1 MQEWKFSDKINK
13 ALINTS
19 ILSYFIFIGLLIVSM
34 YYYPGSNHM
43 DKNSG
48 YYSITHNFLSDLGG
62 LESHS
67 GEDNIISSVFFNL
80 SMLLFFFI
88 GISFL
93 FVPILFKENKPTF
106 ILAIVGSLFFFI
118 GSMFF
123 AGVGF
128 TPYDVFFDLHVFFAL
143 NSFRLMIPA
152 SLIYLIVF
160 LRSSLSIKY
169 IAVIASF
176 LFLVTA
182 YVIYLNIGENPLS
195 NKEAMIASATI
206 QKFIA
211 FMSVATVFSLSF
223 GFSKRIN
230 NSK

>member
-1 MQEWKFSDKINK
+1 MINFWTVK
-13 ALINTS
+13 VIRFVT
-19 ILSYFIFIGLLIVSM
+19 IFFVITFIIGSYF
-34 YYYPGSNHM
+34 YPGGNIH
-43 DKNSG
+43 DPTQLG
-48 YYSITHNFLSDLGG
+48 YSFTHNFLSDLGG

-93 FVPILFKENKPTF
+93 FVPILFKENKFTF
-106 ILAIVGSLFFFI
+106 ILAITGSLFFFI

-160 LRSSLSIKY
+160 LRSSLSGKY
-169 IAVIASF
+169 ITVITSF

-182 YVIYLNIGENPLS
+182 YVIYLNFGENPLS
-195 NKEAMIASATI
+195 NKEAMIVSATI

-211 FMSVATVFSLSF
+211 FMSVMTVFSLSF
-223 GFSKRIN
+223 GFSKRIS

>member
-1 MQEWKFSDKINK
+1 MINFWTVK
-13 ALINTS
+13 VIRFVTIFFVIAFI
-19 ILSYFIFIGLLIVSM
+19 IASYF
-34 YYYPGSNHM
+34 YPGGNIH
-43 DKNSG
+43 DPAQLG
-48 YYSITHNFLSDLGG
+48 YSFTHNFLSDLGG

-93 FVPILFKENKPTF
+93 FVPILFKENKSTF
-106 ILAIVGSLFFFI
+106 ILAIIGSLFFFI

-160 LRSSLSIKY
+160 LRSSLNIKY
-169 IAVIASF
+169 VAVIALF

-182 YVIYLNIGENPLS
+182 YVIYLNFGENPLS
-195 NKEAMIASATI
+195 NKEAMIVSATI

-211 FMSVATVFSLSF
+211 FMSVVTVFSLSF
-223 GFSKRIN
+223 GFSKRIS

>member
-1 MQEWKFSDKINK
+1 MTNFWTVKVIRFVTIFFVI
-13 ALINTS
+13 AFI
-19 ILSYFIFIGLLIVSM
+19 IASYF
-34 YYYPGSNHM
+34 YPGGNIH
-43 DKNSG
+43 DPAQLG
-48 YYSITHNFLSDLGG
+48 YSFTHNFLSDLGG
-62 LESHS
+62 LKSHS

-93 FVPILFKENKPTF
+93 FVPILFKENKSTF
-106 ILAIVGSLFFFI
+106 ILAIIGSLFFFI

-160 LRSSLSIKY
+160 LMSSLSGKY
-169 IAVIASF
+169 IAVITSF

-182 YVIYLNIGENPLS
+182 YVIYLNFGEDPLS
-195 NKEAMIASATI
+195 NKEAMIISATI

-211 FMSVATVFSLSF
+211 FMSVMTVFSLSF
-223 GFSKRIN
+223 GFSKRIS

>member
-1 MQEWKFSDKINK
+1 MINFWTVK
-13 ALINTS
+13 VIRFVTIFFVVAVI
-19 ILSYFIFIGLLIVSM
+19 IASYF
-34 YYYPGSNHM
+34 YPGGNIH
-43 DKNSG
+43 DTAQSG
-48 YYSITHNFLSDLGG
+48 YSFTHNFLSDLGG

-67 GEDNIISSVFFNL
+67 GENNIISSIFFNL

-93 FVPILFKENKPTF
+93 FVPILFKENKSTF
-106 ILAIVGSLFFFI
+106 ILAITGSLFFFI

-211 FMSVATVFSLSF
+211 FMSVVTVFSLSF

>member
-1 MQEWKFSDKINK
+1 MINFWTVK
-13 ALINTS
+13 VIRFVTIFFVIAFI
-19 ILSYFIFIGLLIVSM
+19 IASYF
-34 YYYPGSNHM
+34 YPGGNIH
-43 DKNSG
+43 DPAQLG
-48 YYSITHNFLSDLGG
+48 YSFTHNFLSDLGG

-93 FVPILFKENKPTF
+93 FVPILFKENKSTF
-106 ILAIVGSLFFFI
+106 ILAIIGSLLFFI

-160 LRSSLSIKY
+160 LRSSLSGKY
-169 IAVIASF
+169 ITVITSF

-182 YVIYLNIGENPLS
+182 YVIYLNFGENPLS
-195 NKEAMIASATI
+195 NKEAMIVSATI

-211 FMSVATVFSLSF
+211 FMSVMTVFSLSF
-223 GFSKRIN
+223 GFSKRIS

>member
-1 MQEWKFSDKINK
+1 MINFWTVK
-13 ALINTS
+13 VIRFVTIFFVIAFI
-19 ILSYFIFIGLLIVSM
+19 IASYF
-34 YYYPGSNHM
+34 YPGGNIH
-43 DKNSG
+43 DPAQLG
-48 YYSITHNFLSDLGG
+48 YSFTHNFLSDLGG

-93 FVPILFKENKPTF
+93 FVPILFKENKSTF
-106 ILAIVGSLFFFI
+106 ILAIIGSLFFFI

-160 LRSSLSIKY
+160 LRSSLSGKY
-169 IAVIASF
+169 ITVIASF

-182 YVIYLNIGENPLS
+182 YVIYLNFGENPLS
-195 NKEAMIASATI
+195 NKEAMIVSATI

-211 FMSVATVFSLSF
+211 FMSVMTVFSLSF
-223 GFSKRIN
+223 GFSKRIS

>member
-1 MQEWKFSDKINK
+1 MINFWTVK
-13 ALINTS
+13 VIRFVTIFFVIAVIAA
-19 ILSYFIFIGLLIVSM
+19 SYF
-34 YYYPGSNHM
+34 YPGGNIHDSNQL
-43 DKNSG
+43 G
-48 YYSITHNFLSDLGG
+48 YSFTHNFLSDLGG

-67 GEDNIISSVFFNL
+67 GEDNIISSIFFNL

-160 LRSSLSIKY
+160 LRSSLNIKY
-169 IAVIASF
+169 VAVIALF

-182 YVIYLNIGENPLS
+182 YVTYLNFGENPLS
-195 NKEAMIASATI
+195 DKEAMIVSATI

-211 FMSVATVFSLSF
+211 FMSVMTVFSLSF
-223 GFSKRIN
+223 GFSKRIS

>member
-1 MQEWKFSDKINK
+1 MINFWTVK
-13 ALINTS
+13 VIRFVTIFFVIAVIAA
-19 ILSYFIFIGLLIVSM
+19 SYF
-34 YYYPGSNHM
+34 YPGGNIHDSNQL
-43 DKNSG
+43 G
-48 YYSITHNFLSDLGG
+48 YSFTHNFLSDLGG

-67 GEDNIISSVFFNL
+67 GEGNIISSIFFNL
-80 SMLLFFFI
+80 SMLLFFLI

-93 FVPILFKENKPTF
+93 FVPILFKENKPNF
-106 ILAIVGSLFFFI
+106 ILAIIGSSFFFI

-160 LRSSLSIKY
+160 LRSSLGIRY
-169 IAVIASF
+169 ISVIASF
-176 LFLVTA
+176 LFFVTG
-182 YVIYLNIGENPLS
+182 YVIYLNFGESPLT
-195 NKEAMIASATI
+195 NKQAMIVSATI

-230 NSK
+230 HSK

>member
-1 MQEWKFSDKINK
+1 MINFWTVK
-13 ALINTS
+13 VMRFVTIFFVIAVI
-19 ILSYFIFIGLLIVSM
+19 IASYF
-34 YYYPGSNHM
+34 YPGGNIHDSTQL
-43 DKNSG
+43 G
-48 YYSITHNFLSDLGG
+48 YSFTHNFLSDLGG

-67 GEDNIISSVFFNL
+67 GEGNIISSIFFNL
-80 SMLLFFFI
+80 SMLLFFLI

-93 FVPILFKENKPTF
+93 FVPILFKENKPNF
-106 ILAIVGSLFFFI
+106 ILAIIGSSFFFI

-160 LRSSLSIKY
+160 LRSSLGIRY
-169 IAVIASF
+169 ISVTASF
-176 LFLVTA
+176 LFFVTG
-182 YVIYLNIGENPLS
+182 YVIYLNFGENPLS
-195 NKEAMIASATI
+195 NKEAMITSATI

-211 FMSVATVFSLSF
+211 FMSVATIFSLSF

-230 NSK
+230 HSK

>member
-1 MQEWKFSDKINK
+1 MINFWTVK
-13 ALINTS
+13 VIRFVTIFFVVAVI
-19 ILSYFIFIGLLIVSM
+19 IASYF
-34 YYYPGSNHM
+34 YPGGNIH
-43 DKNSG
+43 DTAQSG
-48 YYSITHNFLSDLGG
+48 YSFTHNFLSDLGG

-67 GEDNIISSVFFNL
+67 GEDNTISSIFFNL

-143 NSFRLMIPA
+143 NSSRLMIPA

-160 LRSSLSIKY
+160 LRSSLSGKY
-169 IAVIASF
+169 ITVITSF

-182 YVIYLNIGENPLS
+182 YVIYLNFGENPLS
-195 NKEAMIASATI
+195 NKEAMIISATI

-211 FMSVATVFSLSF
+211 FMSVMTVFSLSF
-223 GFSKRIN
+223 GFSKRIS

>member
-1 MQEWKFSDKINK
+1 MINFWTVK
-13 ALINTS
+13 VIRFVTIFFVIAFI
-19 ILSYFIFIGLLIVSM
+19 IASYF
-34 YYYPGSNHM
+34 YPGGNIH
-43 DKNSG
+43 DPAQLG
-48 YYSITHNFLSDLGG
+48 YSFTHNFLSDLGG

-106 ILAIVGSLFFFI
+106 ILAIIGSLFFFI

-160 LRSSLSIKY
+160 LRSSLSGKY
-169 IAVIASF
+169 ITVITSF

-182 YVIYLNIGENPLS
+182 YVIYLNFGENPLS
-195 NKEAMIASATI
+195 NKEAMIVSATI

-211 FMSVATVFSLSF
+211 FMSVMTVFSLSF
-223 GFSKRIN
+223 GFSKRIS

>member
-1 MQEWKFSDKINK
+1 MINFWTVK
-13 ALINTS
+13 VIRFVTIFFVIAVI
-19 ILSYFIFIGLLIVSM
+19 IASYF
-34 YYYPGSNHM
+34 YPGGNIHDSTQL
-43 DKNSG
+43 G
-48 YYSITHNFLSDLGG
+48 YSFTHNFLSDLGG

-67 GEDNIISSVFFNL
+67 GEGNIISSIFFNL
-80 SMLLFFFI
+80 SMLLFFLI

-93 FVPILFKENKPTF
+93 FVPILFKENKPNF
-106 ILAIVGSLFFFI
+106 ILAIIGSSFFFI

-160 LRSSLSIKY
+160 LRSSLGIRY
-169 IAVIASF
+169 ISVTASF
-176 LFLVTA
+176 LFFVTG
-182 YVIYLNIGENPLS
+182 YVIYLNFGESPLT
-195 NKEAMIASATI
+195 NKQAMIVSATI

-230 NSK
+230 HSK

>member
-1 MQEWKFSDKINK
+1 MINFWTVK
-13 ALINTS
+13 VIRFVTIFFVIAVIAA
-19 ILSYFIFIGLLIVSM
+19 SYF
-34 YYYPGSNHM
+34 YPGGNIHDSNQL
-43 DKNSG
+43 G
-48 YYSITHNFLSDLGG
+48 YSFTHNFLSDLGG

-67 GEDNIISSVFFNL
+67 GEGNIISSIFFNL
-80 SMLLFFFI
+80 SMLLFFLI

-93 FVPILFKENKPTF
+93 FVPILFKENKPNF
-106 ILAIVGSLFFFI
+106 ILAIIGSSFFFI

-160 LRSSLSIKY
+160 LRSSLGIRY
-169 IAVIASF
+169 ISVTASF
-176 LFLVTA
+176 LFFVTG
-182 YVIYLNIGENPLS
+182 YVIYLNFGESPLT
-195 NKEAMIASATI
+195 NKQAMIVSATI

-230 NSK
+230 QSQ

>member
-1 MQEWKFSDKINK
+1 MINFWTVK
-13 ALINTS
+13 VIRFVTIFFVIAVIAA
-19 ILSYFIFIGLLIVSM
+19 SYF
-34 YYYPGSNHM
+34 YPGGNIHDSAQL
-43 DKNSG
+43 G
-48 YYSITHNFLSDLGG
+48 YSFTNNFLSDLGG

-67 GEDNIISSVFFNL
+67 GEDNILSAIFFNL
-80 SMLLFFFI
+80 AMLLFFFI

-93 FVPILFKENKPTF
+93 FVPFLFKDNKLTF
-106 ILAIVGSLFFFI
+106 ILAIIGSSFFFI

-160 LRSSLSIKY
+160 LRSSLGIRY
-169 IAVIASF
+169 ISVIASF
-176 LFLVTA
+176 LFLVTG
-182 YVIYLNIGENPLS
+182 YVIYLNFGENPLS
-195 NKEAMIASATI
+195 NKDAMITSATT

-211 FMSVATVFSLSF
+211 LMSVATVFSLSF
-223 GFSKRIN
+223 GFSKKIN
-230 NSK
+230 QSK

>member
-1 MQEWKFSDKINK
+1 MINFWTVK
-13 ALINTS
+13 VIRFVTIFFVIAVIAA
-19 ILSYFIFIGLLIVSM
+19 SYF
-34 YYYPGSNHM
+34 YPGGNIHDSAQL
-43 DKNSG
+43 G
-48 YYSITHNFLSDLGG
+48 YSFTHNFLSDLGG

-67 GEDNIISSVFFNL
+67 GEDNILSAIFFNL
-80 SMLLFFFI
+80 AMLLFFFI

-93 FVPILFKENKPTF
+93 FVPFLFKDNKLTF
-106 ILAIVGSLFFFI
+106 ILAIIGSSFFFI

-160 LRSSLSIKY
+160 LRSSLGIRY
-169 IAVIASF
+169 ISVIASF
-176 LFLVTA
+176 LFLVTG
-182 YVIYLNIGENPLS
+182 YVIYLNFGENPLS
-195 NKEAMIASATI
+195 NKDAMITSATI

-211 FMSVATVFSLSF
+211 LMSVATVFSLSF
-223 GFSKRIN
+223 GFSKKIN
-230 NSK
+230 QSK

>member
-1 MQEWKFSDKINK
+1 MMNFWTVKVIRFVTIFFVI
-13 ALINTS
+13 AFI
-19 ILSYFIFIGLLIVSM
+19 IASYF
-34 YYYPGSNHM
+34 YPGGNIH
-43 DKNSG
+43 DPAQLG
-48 YYSITHNFLSDLGG
+48 YSFTHNFLSDLGG

-80 SMLLFFFI
+80 SMLFFFFI

-93 FVPILFKENKPTF
+93 FVPILFKENKSTF
-106 ILAIVGSLFFFI
+106 ILAIIGSLFFFI

-160 LRSSLSIKY
+160 LRSSLSGKY
-169 IAVIASF
+169 ITVITSF

-182 YVIYLNIGENPLS
+182 YVIYLNFGENPLS
-195 NKEAMIASATI
+195 NKEAMIVSATI

-211 FMSVATVFSLSF
+211 FMSVMTVFSLSF
-223 GFSKRIN
+223 GFSKRIS

>member
-1 MQEWKFSDKINK
+1 MTNFWTVKVIRFVTIFFVI
-13 ALINTS
+13 AFI
-19 ILSYFIFIGLLIVSM
+19 IASYF
-34 YYYPGSNHM
+34 YPGGNIH
-43 DKNSG
+43 DPAQLG
-48 YYSITHNFLSDLGG
+48 YSFTHNFLSDLGG

-93 FVPILFKENKPTF
+93 FVPILFKENKSTF
-106 ILAIVGSLFFFI
+106 ILAIIGSLFFFI

-160 LRSSLSIKY
+160 LRSSLSGKY
-169 IAVIASF
+169 ITVITSF

-182 YVIYLNIGENPLS
+182 YVIYLNFGENPLS
-195 NKEAMIASATI
+195 NKEAMIISATI

-211 FMSVATVFSLSF
+211 FMSVMTVFSLSF
-223 GFSKRIN
+223 GFSKRIS

>member
-1 MQEWKFSDKINK
+1 MINFWTVK
-13 ALINTS
+13 VIRFVTIFFVIAVIAA
-19 ILSYFIFIGLLIVSM
+19 SYF
-34 YYYPGSNHM
+34 YPGGNIHDSNQL
-43 DKNSG
+43 G
-48 YYSITHNFLSDLGG
+48 YSFTHNFLSDLGG

-67 GEDNIISSVFFNL
+67 GEDNIISSIFFNL
-80 SMLLFFFI
+80 SMLFFFFI

-93 FVPILFKENKPTF
+93 FVPILFKENKTTF
-106 ILAIVGSLFFFI
+106 ILAIIGSSFFFI

-160 LRSSLSIKY
+160 LRSSLGIRY
-169 IAVIASF
+169 ISVIATFLSF
-176 LFLVTA
+176 VTA
-182 YVIYLNIGENPLS
+182 YVIYLNFGESPLTD
-195 NKEAMIASATI
+195 KQAMIISATI

-211 FMSVATVFSLSF
+211 LMSVATVFSLSF

-230 NSK
+230 HSK

>member
-1 MQEWKFSDKINK
+1 MMNFWTVKVIRYVTIFFVI
-13 ALINTS
+13 AFI
-19 ILSYFIFIGLLIVSM
+19 IASYF
-34 YYYPGSNHM
+34 YPGGNIH
-43 DKNSG
+43 DPAQLG
-48 YYSITHNFLSDLGG
+48 YSFTHNFLSDLGG

-93 FVPILFKENKPTF
+93 FVPILFKENKSTF
-106 ILAIVGSLFFFI
+106 ILAIIGSLFFFI

-160 LRSSLSIKY
+160 LRSSLSGKY
-169 IAVIASF
+169 ITVITSF

-182 YVIYLNIGENPLS
+182 YVIYLNFGENPLS
-195 NKEAMIASATI
+195 NKEAMIISATI

-211 FMSVATVFSLSF
+211 FMSVMTVFSLSF
-223 GFSKRIN
+223 GFSKRIS

>member
-1 MQEWKFSDKINK
+1 MINFWTVK
-13 ALINTS
+13 VIRFVTIFFVIAVIAA
-19 ILSYFIFIGLLIVSM
+19 SYF
-34 YYYPGSNHM
+34 YPGGNIHDSAQL
-43 DKNSG
+43 G
-48 YYSITHNFLSDLGG
+48 YSFTHNFLSDLGG

-67 GEDNIISSVFFNL
+67 GEDNILSAIFFNL
-80 SMLLFFFI
+80 AMLLFFFI

-93 FVPILFKENKPTF
+93 FVPFLFKDNKLTF
-106 ILAIVGSLFFFI
+106 ILAIIGSSFFFI

-160 LRSSLSIKY
+160 LRSSLGIRY
-169 IAVIASF
+169 ISVIASF
-176 LFLVTA
+176 LFLITG
-182 YVIYLNIGENPLS
+182 YVIYLNFGENPLS
-195 NKEAMIASATI
+195 NKDAMITSATI

-211 FMSVATVFSLSF
+211 LMSVATVFSLSF
-223 GFSKRIN
+223 GFSKKIN
-230 NSK
+230 QSK

>member
-1 MQEWKFSDKINK
+1 MINFWTVK
-13 ALINTS
+13 VIRFVTIFFVVAVI
-19 ILSYFIFIGLLIVSM
+19 IASYF
-34 YYYPGSNHM
+34 YPGGNIH
-43 DKNSG
+43 DTAQSG
-48 YYSITHNFLSDLGG
+48 YSFTHNFLSDLGG

-67 GEDNIISSVFFNL
+67 GEDNIISSIFFNL

-160 LRSSLSIKY
+160 LGSSLSIKY

-211 FMSVATVFSLSF
+211 FMSVMTVFSLSF
-223 GFSKRIN
+223 GFSKRIS

>member
-1 MQEWKFSDKINK
+1 MINFWTVK
-13 ALINTS
+13 VIRFVTIFFVIAVIAA
-19 ILSYFIFIGLLIVSM
+19 SYF
-34 YYYPGSNHM
+34 YPGGNIHDSAQL
-43 DKNSG
+43 G
-48 YYSITHNFLSDLGG
+48 YSFTHNFLSDLGG

-67 GEDNIISSVFFNL
+67 GEDNILSAIFFNL
-80 SMLLFFFI
+80 AMLLFFFI

-93 FVPILFKENKPTF
+93 FVPFLFKDNKLTF
-106 ILAIVGSLFFFI
+106 ILAIIGSSFFFI

-160 LRSSLSIKY
+160 LRSSLGIRY
-169 IAVIASF
+169 ISVIASY
-176 LFLVTA
+176 LFLVTG
-182 YVIYLNIGENPLS
+182 YVIYLNFGENPLS
-195 NKEAMIASATI
+195 NKDAMITSATI

-211 FMSVATVFSLSF
+211 LMSVATVFSLSF
-223 GFSKRIN
+223 GFSKKIN
-230 NSK
+230 QSK

>member
-1 MQEWKFSDKINK
+1 MINFWTVK
-13 ALINTS
+13 VIRFVTIFFVIAVIAA
-19 ILSYFIFIGLLIVSM
+19 SYF
-34 YYYPGSNHM
+34 YPGGNIHDSNQL
-43 DKNSG
+43 G
-48 YYSITHNFLSDLGG
+48 YSFTHNFLSDLGG

-67 GEDNIISSVFFNL
+67 GEDNIISSIFFNL

-211 FMSVATVFSLSF
+211 FMSVVTVFSLSF

>member
-1 MQEWKFSDKINK
+1 MINFWTVK
-13 ALINTS
+13 VIRFVTIFFVIAVI
-19 ILSYFIFIGLLIVSM
+19 IASYF
-34 YYYPGSNHM
+34 YPGGNIHDSTQL
-43 DKNSG
+43 G
-48 YYSITHNFLSDLGG
+48 YSFTHNFLSDLGG

-67 GEDNIISSVFFNL
+67 GEGNIISSIFFNL
-80 SMLLFFFI
+80 SMLLFFLI

-93 FVPILFKENKPTF
+93 FVPILFKENKPNF
-106 ILAIVGSLFFFI
+106 ILAIIGSSFFFI

-160 LRSSLSIKY
+160 LRSSLGIRY
-169 IAVIASF
+169 ISVTASF
-176 LFLVTA
+176 LFFVTG
-182 YVIYLNIGENPLS
+182 YVIYLNFGESPLT
-195 NKEAMIASATI
+195 NKQAMIVSATI

-230 NSK
+230 QSQ

>member
-1 MQEWKFSDKINK
+1 MINFWTVK
-13 ALINTS
+13 VIRFVTIFFVIAFI
-19 ILSYFIFIGLLIVSM
+19 IASYF
-34 YYYPGSNHM
+34 YPGGNIH
-43 DKNSG
+43 DPAQLG
-48 YYSITHNFLSDLGG
+48 YSFTHNFLSDLGG

-93 FVPILFKENKPTF
+93 FVPILFKENKSTF
-106 ILAIVGSLFFFI
+106 ILAIIGSLFFFI

-160 LRSSLSIKY
+160 LRSSLSGKY
-169 IAVIASF
+169 ITVITSF

-182 YVIYLNIGENPLS
+182 YVIYLNFGENPLS
-195 NKEAMIASATI
+195 NKEAMIISATI

-211 FMSVATVFSLSF
+211 FMSVMTVFSLSF
-223 GFSKRIN
+223 GFSKRIS

>member
-1 MQEWKFSDKINK
+1 MINFWTVK
-13 ALINTS
+13 VIRFVTIFFVIAFI
-19 ILSYFIFIGLLIVSM
+19 IASYF
-34 YYYPGSNHM
+34 YPGGNIH
-43 DKNSG
+43 DPTQLG
-48 YYSITHNFLSDLGG
+48 YSFTHNFLSDLGG

-106 ILAIVGSLFFFI
+106 ILAIIGSLFFFI

-160 LRSSLSIKY
+160 LRSSLSGKY
-169 IAVIASF
+169 ITVITSF

-182 YVIYLNIGENPLS
+182 YVIYLNFGENPLS
-195 NKEAMIASATI
+195 NKEAMIVSATI

-211 FMSVATVFSLSF
+211 FMSVMTVFSLSF
-223 GFSKRIN
+223 GFSKRIS

>member
-1 MQEWKFSDKINK
+1 MINFWTVK
-13 ALINTS
+13 VIRFVTIFFVIAFI
-19 ILSYFIFIGLLIVSM
+19 IASYF
-34 YYYPGSNHM
+34 YPGGNIH
-43 DKNSG
+43 DQAQLG
-48 YYSITHNFLSDLGG
+48 YSFTHNFLSDLGG

-93 FVPILFKENKPTF
+93 FVPILFKENKSTF
-106 ILAIVGSLFFFI
+106 ILAIIGSFFFFI

-160 LRSSLSIKY
+160 LRSSLSGKY
-169 IAVIASF
+169 ITVITSF

-182 YVIYLNIGENPLS
+182 YVIYLNFGENPLS
-195 NKEAMIASATI
+195 NKEAMIVSATI

-211 FMSVATVFSLSF
+211 FMSVMTVFSLSF
-223 GFSKRIN
+223 GFSKRIS

>member
-1 MQEWKFSDKINK
+1 MINFWTVK
-13 ALINTS
+13 VIRFVTIFFVIAVIAA
-19 ILSYFIFIGLLIVSM
+19 SYF
-34 YYYPGSNHM
+34 YPGGNIHDSNQL
-43 DKNSG
+43 G
-48 YYSITHNFLSDLGG
+48 YSFTHNFLSDLGG

-67 GEDNIISSVFFNL
+67 GEDNIISSIFFNL

-93 FVPILFKENKPTF
+93 FVPILFKENKSTF
-106 ILAIVGSLFFFI
+106 ILAIIGSLFFFI

-160 LRSSLSIKY
+160 LRSSLNIKY
-169 IAVIASF
+169 VAVIALF

-182 YVIYLNIGENPLS
+182 YVIYLNFGENPLS
-195 NKEAMIASATI
+195 NKEAMIVSATI

-211 FMSVATVFSLSF
+211 FMSVMTVFSLSF
-223 GFSKRIN
+223 GFSKRIS

>member
-1 MQEWKFSDKINK
+1 MINFWTVK
-13 ALINTS
+13 VIRFVTIFFVIAFI
-19 ILSYFIFIGLLIVSM
+19 IASYF
-34 YYYPGSNHM
+34 YPGGNIH
-43 DKNSG
+43 DPTQLG
-48 YYSITHNFLSDLGG
+48 YSFTHNFLSDLGG

-93 FVPILFKENKPTF
+93 FVPILFKENKSTF
-106 ILAIVGSLFFFI
+106 ILAIIGSLFFFI

-160 LRSSLSIKY
+160 LRSSLSGKY
-169 IAVIASF
+169 ITVITSF

-182 YVIYLNIGENPLS
+182 YVIYLNFGENPLS
-195 NKEAMIASATI
+195 NKEAMIVSATI

-211 FMSVATVFSLSF
+211 FMSVMTVFSLSF
-223 GFSKRIN
+223 GFSKRIS